1 MQTSLPDLPFTYARA
16 EINPSG
22 VHSAAKSTP
31 RTYPRTDLTTLIPWT
46 SFPMDIHQAVQSATT
61 DARLS
66 STPFNIPFVATT
78 SGVFVGNEEKIRAYA
93 IWALHEPVEAV
104 LRRLEVNGSFILPG
118 SGEVG
123 IVGDPDFSW
132 ITSGRGTCTHSQTP
146 SHPKLIVEYKTW
158 WAVDLQHVV
167 AAFNGTHMDTLSQQ
181 SLHALQQTYGYMSF
195 NNNKFGILTNWQC
208 VLFLR
213 RAETPDRKTLEYYT
227 MELDGQGQPFS
238 MLKAWVGM
246 VLLAEDNWFYASP
259 TTSPSPP
266 DRNFRKYHEQP
277 VNGRYPRLPLDFCL
291 CSFDLSSAC
300 RGAMGCVV
308 NAQFLTSTV
317 LQPEIRVVCKVVD
330 APRYPETAELL
341 DTEASA
347 YAALKNLQGKVIP
360 KLYGFYEVWGILHLL
375 ALEPVGNAIPEDEQ
389 INQTLRTKMKA
400 ALQRIHSA
408 GFVHG
413 DVAHRNFC
421 RRNGR
426 IFLVDLER
434 CRHARDLS
442 ELGNEL
448 NETPV
453 CISVTHEFRVACTD
467 RYQCVATTQTPEPR
481 FQLHKDWGDF
491 VFSPIEIIPDNN
503 DHTVQAL
510 REILMGVYATHD
522 ENTNGA
528 NLERDDITVLC
539 PFIYHRLENL
549 AYLIRLDAEIAFS

>member
-1 MQTSLPDLPFTYARA
+1 MQTSLPDLPFTYGRA
-16 EINPSG
+16 EIDPSG
-22 VHSAAKSTP
+22 ADSAAKSTP

-46 SFPMDIHQAVQSATT
+46 SFPIDIRQAVQSATT
-61 DARLS
+61 DAL
-66 STPFNIPFVATT
+66 
-78 SGVFVGNEEKIRAYA
+78 FVGNEEKIRAYA

-118 SGEVG
+118 SGQVG
-123 IVGDPDFSW
+123 I
-132 ITSGRGTCTHSQTP
+132 TP

-167 AAFNGTHMDTLSQQ
+167 AAFNGTHMDTLSEQ

-227 MELDGQGQPFS
+227 MELDGQGP
-238 MLKAWVGM
+238 WVGM

-266 DRNFRKYHEQP
+266 GRTFRTSSAARRTQTNAINIAQEYHEQP
-277 VNGRYPRLPLDFCL
+277 VDDRYYPRLPLDFRL
-291 CSFDLSSAC
+291 CSFDLSSAR
-300 RGAMGCVV
+300 RGSMGCVV
-308 NAQFLTSTV
+308 NAKFLTSTLLLV

-330 APRYPETAELL
+330 ASRYPETADLL
-341 DTEASA
+341 NTEASA
-347 YAALKNLQGKVIP
+347 YAALRKLQGKVIP
-360 KLYGFYEVWGILHLL
+360 ELYGFYEVWGILHLL

-389 INQTLRTKMKA
+389 INQTLRTKTKA

-413 DVAHRNFC
+413 DVARRNFC
-421 RRNGR
+421 RRNNR

-434 CRHARDLS
+434 CRPARDPS

-448 NETPV
+448 NEVDT
-453 CISVTHEFRVACTD
+453 
-467 RYQCVATTQTPEPR
+467 
-481 FQLHKDWGDF
+481 L
-491 VFSPIEIIPDNN
+491 
-503 DHTVQAL
+503 
-510 REILMGVYATHD
+510 
-522 ENTNGA
+522 
-528 NLERDDITVLC
+528 
-539 PFIYHRLENL
+539 
-549 AYLIRLDAEIAFS
+549 

>member
-1 MQTSLPDLPFTYARA
+1 MQTSLPDLPFTYGRA
-16 EINPSG
+16 EIDPSG

-46 SFPMDIHQAVQSATT
+46 SFPNDIHQAVQSATT

-66 STPFNIPFVATT
+66 STPFNIQFLT
-78 SGVFVGNEEKIRAYA
+78 SGVFVENEEKIRAHA
-93 IWALHEPVEAV
+93 IYALHEPVQAV
-104 LRRLEVNGSFILPG
+104 LRRLEVNGSFILPD
-118 SGEVG
+118 SGYVG

-132 ITSGRGTCTHSQTP
+132 ITRGRGRGTRTYSQTQ

-181 SLHALQQTYGYMSF
+181 SLHALQQTYGYMTF

-266 DRNFRKYHEQP
+266 GRTFRTSFAAQRTQTNAINIAQEYHEQP
-277 VNGRYPRLPLDFCL
+277 VDDRYYPRLPLDFRL
-291 CSFDLSSAC
+291 CSFDLSSAR
-300 RGAMGCVV
+300 RGSMGCVV
-308 NAQFLTSTV
+308 NAKFLTSTSLLV
-317 LQPEIRVVCKVVD
+317 LQPEIRIVCKVVD
-330 APRYPETAELL
+330 ASRYPETVDLL
-341 DTEASA
+341 NTEASA
-347 YAALKNLQGKVIP
+347 YAALRKLQGKVIP

-389 INQTLRTKMKA
+389 INQTLCTKMKA
-400 ALQRIHSA
+400 ALQRIHRA

-413 DVAHRNFC
+413 DVARRNFC
-421 RRNGR
+421 RRNDR

-434 CRHARDLS
+434 CRRARDLS

-448 NETPV
+448 NEV
-453 CISVTHEFRVACTD
+453 D
-467 RYQCVATTQTPEPR
+467 
-481 FQLHKDWGDF
+481 
-491 VFSPIEIIPDNN
+491 
-503 DHTVQAL
+503 AL
-510 REILMGVYATHD
+510 
-522 ENTNGA
+522 
-528 NLERDDITVLC
+528 
-539 PFIYHRLENL
+539 
-549 AYLIRLDAEIAFS
+549 